1 MTAPMPPRR
10 RLACA
15 WLLAAALL
23 LAQTLGLAHQV
34 LHAPGVLSGDQG
46 SALFGHHDGAECQLF
61 DHLSHGDMLVAAAL
75 PLPPDRPATAPD
87 GTVRAG
93 VAHGCST
100 VYSARAPPRG

>member
-1 MTAPMPPRR
+1 MTSTMTPRR
-10 RLACA
+10 RLAFA

-34 LHAPGVLSGDQG
+34 LHAPGALSGANE

-75 PLPPDRPATAPD
+75 PLLPDRPGVAPD
-87 GTVRAG
+87 GMAQAG
-93 VAHGCST
+93 VAHACST